1 MQLAVFGE
9 NRRSLHMAKQ
19 NYQITVTDNAIPA
32 VRRVI
37 TAGVSQYNRE
47 MAGYCDAKNLS
58 VLVMDSQSKKVVGGL
73 LGRTSLGLFFIDL
86 LFLPTPLR
94 GNGIGAQVIEYAEAE
109 AKERGCSTAVLY
121 TITFQAPGF
130 YERRGYRVLGR
141 IECPSP
147 GHTRLCMTKA
157 L

>member
-1 MQLAVFGE
+1 
-9 NRRSLHMAKQ
+9 
-19 NYQITVTDNAIPA
+19 VTDNAIPA

-37 TAGVSQYNRE
+37 TAGLSQYNRE

-130 YERRGYRVLGR
+130 MSGEVIGCLAGSSVLR
-141 IECPSP
+141 P
-147 GHTRLCMTKA
+147 A
-157 L
+157 LHDQSVVARQA

>member
-1 MQLAVFGE
+1 MPF
-9 NRRSLHMAKQ
+9 
-19 NYQITVTDNAIPA
+19 PA

-37 TAGVSQYNRE
+37 TAGLSQYNRE

-109 AKERGCSTAVLY
+109 AKECGCSTAVLY

-130 YERRGYRVLGR
+130 MSGEVIGCLAGSSVLR
-141 IECPSP
+141 PAIP
-147 GHTRLCMTKA
+147 GSA
-157 L
+157 